1 MPTEMQDVAVFSPQG
16 LLFPFLHHH
25 TFSPRG
31 MPDRPSLAH
40 RTTLIIFYDPPGSL
54 VFPHQE
60 GHPCWSKC
68 ARRTRSFSGRAFREH
83 RTNMDV
89 LPSFHRARSASKKNG
104 LLLPRIILRP
114 RVARAQKII
123 RLHPLLCS
131 GSKGS
136 AGVLFH
142 PFHRARQARLTKM
155 KLPTSPSF
163 LACRASPAPITRY
176 ASRGFAGCSKIPSS
190 KAAGES
196 KPEAYPLWVR

>member
-40 RTTLIIFYDPPGSL
+40 RTTLILFYDPPGSL

-104 LLLPRIILRP
+104 LPTPSHHSETARHASAGDSAILRP
-114 RVARAQKII
+114 RISSRSDGHLDSRDSLHIGAKIAQPWGDQSKRPALRFRQRCSIKLI
-123 RLHPLLCS
+123 DQHPECLGLLQRET
-131 GSKGS
+131 G
-136 AGVLFH
+136 
-142 PFHRARQARLTKM
+142 
-155 KLPTSPSF
+155 
-163 LACRASPAPITRY
+163 
-176 ASRGFAGCSKIPSS
+176 
-190 KAAGES
+190 
-196 KPEAYPLWVR
+196 